1 MHYLPAIYITFLG
14 FVVLIVECNVV
25 NVRNEIDN
33 VHLDCSK
40 FKRDL
45 DVLRSFSYSVQLNP
59 LITTGKTYAIMNS
72 DSQVEELSIYH
83 QTNLPLDVFCLIHLH
98 TLRVNSTPFVSQ
110 FQFDDD
116 IISIGLSPLI
126 SRLNQLRVLSLINT
140 RVSYIP
146 PQALAVLTNI
156 TILEIDNCGL
166 REIPPT
172 ISFLTNL
179 QELRLPNNDLHSIP
193 QNTALQQMS
202 KLKYLDLSHNKIKDI
217 TDLAEIASR
226 EVSTIDLSYNEIDFV
241 PPEISQFYYEL
252 YYLYLN
258 DNKLTYIPTDVFE
271 LVYLQKADFQRNAFP
286 ADEITA
292 IKARFQSAISTCIV
306 TI

>member
-1 MHYLPAIYITFLG
+1 
-14 FVVLIVECNVV
+14 
-25 NVRNEIDN
+25 
-33 VHLDCSK
+33 
-40 FKRDL
+40 
-45 DVLRSFSYSVQLNP
+45 
-59 LITTGKTYAIMNS
+59 MNS

-156 TILEIDNCGL
+156 TILEIEDCGL

-193 QNTALQQMS
+193 QNTGNFSKSFTKRIA
-202 KLKYLDLSHNKIKDI
+202 KLKKEMVRQKINPQEI
-217 TDLAEIASR
+217 LFIAS
-226 EVSTIDLSYNEIDFV
+226 
-241 PPEISQFYYEL
+241 
-252 YYLYLN
+252 
-258 DNKLTYIPTDVFE
+258 
-271 LVYLQKADFQRNAFP
+271 
-286 ADEITA
+286 
-292 IKARFQSAISTCIV
+292 
-306 TI
+306 